1 VGSVN
6 KWQIT
11 TNPET
16 AITDISSNNTTLN
29 HTMSS
34 AGNFLLRAI
43 VTNGGCSVSDTSE
56 WYPVDVSAGGAPDG
70 GILTSAAHCGSAN
83 SGMLSLSDATGST
96 FVWESSTNNGS
107 SWSNAGS
114 TTSSFIYNN
123 ISRNTQY
130 RVLVF
135 NGACG

>member
-1 VGSVN
+1 
-6 KWQIT
+6 
-11 TNPET
+11 
-16 AITDISSNNTTLN
+16 
-29 HTMSS
+29 
-34 AGNFLLRAI
+34 
-43 VTNGGCSVSDTSE
+43 
-56 WYPVDVSAGGAPDG
+56 
-70 GILTSAAHCGSAN
+70 AAHCGSAN

-135 NGACG
+135 NGACGNSYSSIGEIVIYGTTICEWTGEGANNLWNNTDNWCSGIIATD